1 MGLKCEMRKRYKMLS
16 CFQPEEAPSRGL
28 LRDCENFGSFTAL
41 FSSPFLFCL
50 KYSAIMSNNTQC
62 LTEGFFGFHFWNSE
76 KSSLYTQTANYET
89 VSKIGDF
96 ANCFHHL
103 TFNVVNGTILQ
114 LSFSSKFWLIFIFT
128 RETREGELM
137 SFEIDD
143 IRDGR
148 DK

>member
-1 MGLKCEMRKRYKMLS
+1 M
-16 CFQPEEAPSRGL
+16 
-28 LRDCENFGSFTAL
+28 
-41 FSSPFLFCL
+41 
-50 KYSAIMSNNTQC
+50 
-62 LTEGFFGFHFWNSE
+62 
-76 KSSLYTQTANYET
+76 YTQTANYET

-114 LSFSSKFWLIFIFT
+114 LQVLVNFHFHP
-128 RETREGELM
+128 REGELM